1 MASALRRTARLA
13 RGGDNTT
20 RVAEEGAEDGSW
32 RRTAPR
38 GAWINTSRHP
48 VLSQRPRSGGFSTL
62 IFLFV
67 KNEAH

>member
-38 GAWINTSRHP
+38 VRGLILLDTQCYP
-48 VLSQRPRSGGFSTL
+48 KDQEVMGFL
-62 IFLFV
+62 R
-67 KNEAH
+67 

>member
-20 RVAEEGAEDGSW
+20 RVAEEGEEDGSW

-38 GAWINTSRHP
+38 VRG
-48 VLSQRPRSGGFSTL
+48 L
-62 IFLFV
+62 ILLDTQC
-67 KNEAH
+67 

>member
-32 RRTAPR
+32 RRTAQRVR
-38 GAWINTSRHP
+38 GLILLDTQC
-48 VLSQRPRSGGFSTL
+48 QRPGRDGFSTL

-67 KNEAH
+67 KNETQ